1 MAEFGHNFGMTA
13 NWSVQVKFVELMKND
28 EHFEQRLR
36 KLISGLDKD
45 SVETVYRIISRLRAS
60 ISNQTYLIKDLN
72 KQEINVLNQHHSE
85 FYPNI
90 FEVIPGKNTIIM
102 DIIYLQIN
110 LRHMYFGIIQG

>member
-1 MAEFGHNFGMTA
+1 M
-13 NWSVQVKFVELMKND
+13 
-28 EHFEQRLR
+28 R

-110 LRHMYFGIIQG
+110 LRHMYFGII